1 MTESKEKQICG
12 CHQHKIGGGA
22 NDRKLLYSN
31 YIHTFNHIS
40 YNSYYSIC
48 LSYGFDYSFE
58 QTTIK
63 QKHISALSRE
73 MCFYNQIGN
82 HIFVDPYFPI
92 L

>member
-1 MTESKEKQICG
+1 MWLPPAE
-12 CHQHKIGGGA
+12 IGGGA
-22 NDRKLLYSN
+22 NDRKLFCSN

-63 QKHISALSRE
+63 
-73 MCFYNQIGN
+73 
-82 HIFVDPYFPI
+82 
-92 L
+92 